1 MPREHGHSPAEIA
14 ARIAAP
20 AGRGYLRDVVYGAI
34 DGAVTTFAIVAGV
47 AGAALETK
55 VILALGLANLL
66 ADGFSMAAGN
76 YAGTKAERDDASRLA
91 RVERRHLAENPAG
104 ERAEIREIL
113 RRKGLSGDVLE
124 QAATQIA
131 GDTAAAVALM
141 LSDEYGLAPV
151 APRPLRAALATFA
164 AFVGAGAVP
173 LVPFVLG
180 WGDAFA
186 QATAMTLA
194 VFFTIGAAKSLWSEA
209 PWWRSGLETLAIGG
223 AAAMVAYAVG
233 RLFAP

>member
-1 MPREHGHSPAEIA
+1 M
-14 ARIAAP
+14 
-20 AGRGYLRDVVYGAI
+20 
-34 DGAVTTFAIVAGV
+34 
-47 AGAALETK
+47 
-55 VILALGLANLL
+55 
-66 ADGFSMAAGN
+66 
-76 YAGTKAERDDASRLA
+76 
-91 RVERRHLAENPAG
+91 
-104 ERAEIREIL
+104 
-113 RRKGLSGDVLE
+113 
-124 QAATQIA
+124 
-131 GDTAAAVALM
+131 
-141 LSDEYGLAPV
+141 
-151 APRPLRAALATFA
+151 RAALATFA

-180 WGDAFA
+180 WGDAFT